1 MDDERKRP
9 VIENESHGG
18 IHHSIEKSQRRA
30 SKSPL
35 EEPFAAVVDLSSK
48 FGCQQ
53 AILHCHVRRS
63 SVRRAWIGLEG
74 ERRPDGAR
82 IDRRSQT
89 RNERGTLLFMSAVS
103 SDAFVTR

>member
-9 VIENESHGG
+9 VIESESHGG
-18 IHHSIEKSQRRA
+18 IHHSIEKSQRRT

-35 EEPFAAVVDLSSK
+35 EPFAAVVDLSSK

-63 SVRRAWIGLEG
+63 SVRRA
-74 ERRPDGAR
+74 R
-82 IDRRSQT
+82 ID
-89 RNERGTLLFMSAVS
+89 
-103 SDAFVTR
+103 